1 MLPAFTSSSE
11 NPSRIYAFTESEWEH
26 GQQRRLASPV
36 LEFADSQKFKGE
48 AGQVT
53 VYPSEGGSS
62 EVLVGL
68 GDGTDPLAFA
78 YASAK
83 LPVGDYE
90 VVAIK
95 EGWEPAWT
103 IAGWSDG
110 AYRFD
115 RYLQQASEVPRL
127 LVGSDPVHKD
137 ALRQAESITWLRD
150 LVNTPANDMGPSHIE
165 DEVTQLAERFGA
177 KLTVTRGDDLLAQFP
192 LVFAVGKAASE
203 EPRVLELEW
212 GSDSKPELALVGKG
226 VTFDTGGLDLKS
238 AEGMRNMKKDMGGSA
253 HVLALARLV
262 MESNLPVK
270 LRLLVPAVENAIS
283 TYSFRPGDII
293 RSAKGIT
300 VEIDNTD
307 AEGRLILADAL
318 HLACQHTPD
327 LLLDFATLTGAARI
341 ALGADLAPFYTDD
354 DALALELQNGSRK
367 SGDPVWR
374 MPLWQP
380 YVRELKSHVADTA
393 NSGSQFAGS
402 ITAALFLQKFVNTSS
417 WIHFDIWAWRDEKYG
432 RPNGGAACGLRAV
445 WAMLKDRYRRK

>member
-11 NPSRIYAFTESEWEH
+11 NPSRIYAFTQSEWEL
-26 GQQRRLASPV
+26 GQKRPLASPV

-53 VYPSEGGSS
+53 VYPREGGSS
-62 EVLVGL
+62 DVLLGL
-68 GDGTDPLAFA
+68 GDGSDPLVFA

-83 LPVGDYE
+83 LPAGDYE
-90 VVAIK
+90 VVAIM
-95 EGWEPAWT
+95 EGWDPAWT

-137 ALRQAESITWLRD
+137 ALRQAESIAWLRD
-150 LVNTPANDMGPSHIE
+150 LVNTPANDMGPSQIE

-177 KLTVTRGDDLLAQFP
+177 KLTVIRGDDLLAQFP
-192 LVFAVGKAASE
+192 LVFAVGKAASQ

-212 GSDSKPELALVGKG
+212 GSDAKPELALVGKG

-270 LRLLVPAVENAIS
+270 LRLLIPAVENAIS

-327 LLLDFATLTGAARI
+327 LLIDFATLTGAARI

-354 DALALELQNGSRK
+354 DDLALKLQKSSRK

-380 YVRELKSHVADTA
+380 YIRELKSHVADTA
-393 NSGSQFAGS
+393 NSGGQFAGS
-402 ITAALFLQKFVNTSS
+402 ITAALFLQKFVDTSS
-417 WIHFDIWAWRDEKYG
+417 WIHFDIWAWRDKKYG

-445 WAMLKDRYRRK
+445 WDLLKDRYRNK